1 MASGSEPATERAD
14 VTPPVLMV
22 LLSAGLVGWI
32 VLGYPIVVLTLARHR
47 PGRPIAKAP
56 ITPSV
61 TVVVAVRNGAAWLG
75 AKLDS
80 LLSQDYQSGALSIL
94 IVSDGSTDATAEIG
108 RAYARDHA
116 RVDVLDVPRGGKA
129 SALNAAFARAT
140 GELLVLTDVRQP
152 LAADC
157 VRQMVA
163 SFADP
168 SVGAVSGELRIRDA
182 GGGLSVPSTYWRL
195 ETRLR
200 HALARID
207 STLGVTGPI
216 YTIRRNLVRPIP
228 PGLILDDMYLPL
240 GAFFAGYRLVSEP
253 LAVAWDEPMDVATE
267 FRRKVRTLA
276 GNYQLLRFERRLL
289 LPWHNRMFWHYLSYK
304 IGRLLLPHLLIALLV
319 ASIFL
324 PTALRW
330 PILGAQLLG
339 YLLAAVD
346 PWIPTASRLKR
357 LTGPVSSALA
367 MIAAAFI
374 AQKIFFVP
382 AESLWVPTRT
392 T

>member
-1 MASGSEPATERAD
+1 
-14 VTPPVLMV
+14 VTLPLLIV

-32 VLGYPIVVLTLARHR
+32 VLGYPIVVMALARHR
-47 PGRPIAKAP
+47 GGRPIQKAP

-61 TVVVAVRNGAAWLG
+61 TAVVAVRNGAAWLG

-80 LLSQDYQSGALSIL
+80 LLGQDYPAASLSIL

-108 RAYARDHA
+108 HA
-116 RVDVLDVPRGGKA
+116 RARRDPRIAMLEVPRGGKA
-129 SALNAAFARAT
+129 AALNAAFSRAT
-140 GELLVLTDVRQP
+140 GDVLVLTDVRQP
-152 LAADC
+152 LASDC
-157 VRQMVA
+157 VRAMVA
-163 SFADP
+163 SFAD
-168 SVGAVSGELRIRDA
+168 STVGAVSGELRIGDA
-182 GGGLSVPSTYWRL
+182 GGRLSVPSTYWRL

-216 YTIRRNLVRPIP
+216 YAIRKSLVRPIP
-228 PGLILDDMYLPL
+228 AGLILDDMYLPL

-276 GNYQLLRFERRLL
+276 GNYQLLRFEPRLL

-304 IGRLLLPHLLIALLV
+304 IGRLMLPHLLITLFV

-324 PTALRW
+324 PPPLRW
-330 PILGAQLLG
+330 PILGVQTVG
-339 YLLAAVD
+339 YLLAIVD
-346 PWIPTASRLKR
+346 PWVPSASRLKR
-357 LTGPVSSALA
+357 LTAPVSSALA
-367 MIAAAFI
+367 LIAAAFV
-374 AQKIFFVP
+374 AQKVFFVR

-392 T
+392 S